1 MFLKTVLA
9 DGTAEQT
16 VIREMKARA
25 AGARGD
31 IEQIVR
37 GVMADVQERGWDA
50 VVEYAEKFDGKAPY
64 IVEPSVLDA
73 AYDACDPKL
82 ISALEK
88 AAANI
93 RDYHEQMLVK
103 SWEWKRTAGETLG
116 QTVRGLSRVGIYVP
130 GGTAAYPSS
139 VLMNAIPAKV
149 AGVGELIMVTPPT
162 ENMSNEV
169 LAAAKIAGVD
179 KVIAIGGT
187 QAIAALTYGAGFI
200 PQVDKIVGPG
210 NAFVA
215 AAKKLAFG
223 TVDIDMIAGPSEV
236 LVIADHT
243 ANPTYVAAD
252 LLSQAEHD
260 RLASAV
266 LLTDSMAQAQAIS
279 CEMERQAKLLPRWDI
294 IKDSVANY
302 GCAIVFDELT
312 DACKMAD
319 VVAPEH
325 LEVVTAAPRELLPY
339 LQRLAR
345 EINIPMLY
353 VSHSLDEI
361 LHLADKVLV
370 LEEGCVKAFG
380 SLEEV
385 WGSSVMHPWLP
396 KEQQSSILKVSV
408 LEHHPHYAMTALAL
422 GDQHLWVNKIDKPLQ
437 SALRIRI
444 QASDVSLVLQPP
456 LQTSVRNIL
465 RAKVAECFDDNGQV
479 EVKLEV
485 GSRTLWARISPWA
498 RDELGIKPGL
508 WLYAQIKSVSITA

>member
-1 MFLKTVLA
+1 M
-9 DGTAEQT
+9 
-16 VIREMKARA
+16 
-25 AGARGD
+25 
-31 IEQIVR
+31 
-37 GVMADVQERGWDA
+37 
-50 VVEYAEKFDGKAPY
+50 
-64 IVEPSVLDA
+64 LDA

-294 IKDSVANY
+294 IKESVANY

-319 VVAPEH
+319 VV
-325 LEVVTAAPRELLPY
+325 TAAPRELLPY
-339 LQRLAR
+339 LHNAGAIFLGQYAPEPLGDYMAGPCHVLPTSGTAR
-345 EINIPMLY
+345 FFSPLSTDTFLKKTSVIEY
-353 VSHSLDEI
+353 TRD
-361 LHLADKVLV
+361 A
-370 LEEGCVKAFG
+370 LEG
-380 SLEEV
+380 
-385 WGSSVMHPWLP
+385 
-396 KEQQSSILKVSV
+396 
-408 LEHHPHYAMTALAL
+408 YAQDIIALA
-422 GDQHLWVNKIDKPLQ
+422 QSEHLDAHANSI
-437 SALRIRI
+437 A
-444 QASDVSLVLQPP
+444 
-456 LQTSVRNIL
+456 VRF
-465 RAKVAECFDDNGQV
+465 AE
-479 EVKLEV
+479 EPK
-485 GSRTLWARISPWA
+485 
-498 RDELGIKPGL
+498 K
-508 WLYAQIKSVSITA
+508 

>member
-9 DGTAEQT
+9 DGQAEQS

-31 IEQIVR
+31 IEQTVR
-37 GVMADVQERGWDA
+37 AIMDDVQARGWDA
-50 VVEYAEKFDGKAPY
+50 VCEYAKKFDKSEPY
-64 IVEPSVLDA
+64 IIEPAQLNA
-73 AYDACDPKL
+73 AYAACSPAL
-82 ISALEK
+82 ITALEK

-93 RDYHEQMLVK
+93 RDYHEQMLAK
-103 SWEWKRTAGETLG
+103 SWEWKRSEGEVLG
-116 QTVRGLSRVGIYVP
+116 QTVRGLARVGLYVP

-162 ENMSNEV
+162 ENLSNEV

-179 KVIAIGGT
+179 TVIAIGGV
-187 QAIAALTYGAGFI
+187 QAIAALTYGAGLI
-200 PQVDKIVGPG
+200 LQVDKIVGPG

-243 ANPTYVAAD
+243 ANPTWVAAD

-279 CEMERQAKLLPRWDI
+279 CEMERQARELPRWDI
-294 IKDSVANY
+294 VQESVANY
-302 GCAIVFDELT
+302 GCAIVFDDLK

-325 LEVVTAAPRELLPY
+325 LEVVTANPREWLPY
-339 LQRLAR
+339 LHNAGAIFLGQYAPEPLGDYMAGPCHVLPTSGTAR
-345 EINIPMLY
+345 FFSPLSTDTFLKKTSVIEY
-353 VSHSLDEI
+353 TRD
-361 LHLADKVLV
+361 A
-370 LEEGCVKAFG
+370 LE
-380 SLEEV
+380 S
-385 WGSSVMHPWLP
+385 
-396 KEQQSSILKVSV
+396 
-408 LEHHPHYAMTALAL
+408 YAQDIIALA
-422 GDQHLWVNKIDKPLQ
+422 QSEHLDAHAN
-437 SALRIRI
+437 
-444 QASDVSLVLQPP
+444 
-456 LQTSVRNIL
+456 SVAVRF
-465 RAKVAECFDDNGQV
+465 A
-479 EVKLEV
+479 EVKDDAK
-485 GSRTLWARISPWA
+485 G
-498 RDELGIKPGL
+498 
-508 WLYAQIKSVSITA
+508 